1 MRAKI
6 FYFTL
11 QDERTKEE
19 KLDWFER
26 TRFENI
32 PFDHITPDQK
42 ANWIDLTN
50 NDFDSLLPL
59 IDKDV
64 KAGKSQEAV
73 FQLFSRGVETTR
85 DEWIYDFSRIGL
97 TSKIKFFIE
106 SYNKSI
112 DENKANDEIKW
123 SSSLKEYADS
133 KIKISYQESLIIKAL
148 YRPYSSQ
155 YFYSE
160 KLTSQRLT
168 RNHYEIYGFDLKQEN
183 SLIGFMGQSAGKPF
197 SEIATNLIPDLNCIS
212 PASGGTQCLPLY
224 RYEKNGDRID
234 NITDWGLTQFQT
246 HYSDSTI
253 TKLDIFHYTYAVLH
267 HPAYRTKYELNLK
280 REFPRLP
287 FYADFDQWTTWGKT
301 LMDLHLNYETIQPY
315 GLERQEIATKEKP
328 KAKLKADK
336 TQGVIILDENSQLTG
351 IPAIAWDY
359 KLGNRSALEWILDQ
373 YKEKKPKDPTIAK
386 LFNTYK
392 FADYQEQVI
401 DLLDRVCTVSVKTM
415 EIIHQMPAE

>member
-11 QDERTKEE
+11 QDEQTKEE

-26 TRFENI
+26 TKFEDI

-42 ANWIDLTN
+42 ANWINLTD
-50 NDFDSLLPL
+50 NDFDTFLPL
-59 IDKDV
+59 IDKEV
-64 KAGKSQEAV
+64 KAGRSQQAV
-73 FQLFSRGVETTR
+73 FQLFSRGLETGR
-85 DEWIYDFSRIGL
+85 DEWIYDFSESNL
-97 TSKIKFFIE
+97 TSKIEYLIQVYKARIKAQ
-106 SYNKSI
+106 NI
-112 DENKANDEIKW
+112 DLDIKW
-123 SSSLKEYADS
+123 DRQLDKYAANGTEINFELNKVRKGVYRPFVRQYLYFDKQLNRMPGQSLKIFPEVRS
-133 KIKISYQESLIIKAL
+133 NNQ
-148 YRPYSSQ
+148 
-155 YFYSE
+155 
-160 KLTSQRLT
+160 
-168 RNHYEIYGFDLKQEN
+168 
-183 SLIGFMGQSAGKPF
+183 LIGFMGQSAGKPF
-197 SEIATNLIPDLNCIS
+197 AVIATNLIPDLNCIS

-224 RYEKNGDRID
+224 RYDKDGSRID

-246 HYSDSTI
+246 HYSDPTI
-253 TKLDIFHYTYAVLH
+253 TKPDIFHYTYAVLH

-280 REFPRLP
+280 REFPRSP
-287 FYADFDQWTTWGKT
+287 FYADFHQWATWGKT

>member
-11 QDERTKEE
+11 QDEQTKEE

-26 TRFENI
+26 TKFEDI

-42 ANWIDLTN
+42 ANWINLTD
-50 NDFDSLLPL
+50 NDFDTFLPL
-59 IDKDV
+59 IDKEV
-64 KAGKSQEAV
+64 KAGRSQKAV
-73 FQLFSRGVETTR
+73 FQLFSAGVKTQR
-85 DEWIYDFSRIGL
+85 DEWVCDFSKDAL
-97 TSKIKFFIE
+97 TERMKYFVEVYSDRLENGVKRELDIKWDPDLE
-106 SYNKSI
+106 SYLRR
-112 DENKANDEIKW
+112 EISK
-123 SSSLKEYADS
+123 KFEDS
-133 KIKISYQESLIIKAL
+133 NIRPSL
-148 YRPYSSQ
+148 YRNFGKM
-155 YFYSE
+155 YFY
-160 KLTSQRLT
+160 
-168 RNHYEIYGFDLKQEN
+168 FDKHFNGRAYQMFNIFPNPESKN
-183 SLIGFMGQSAGKPF
+183 KLIGFMGQSAGKPF
-197 SEIATNLIPDLNCIS
+197 SIIATNLIPDLNCIS

-224 RYEKNGDRID
+224 RYDKDGSRID

-246 HYSDSTI
+246 HYNDPTI
-253 TKLDIFHYTYAVLH
+253 TKLDIFHYTYAILH
-267 HPAYRTKYELNLK
+267 NPVYRTKYELNLK

-287 FYADFDQWTTWGKT
+287 FYADFDQWTTWGKA

-315 GLERQEIATKEKP
+315 GLERQEIAAKEKP

-336 TQGVIILDENSQLTG
+336 TQGVIILDENIQLTG

-392 FADYQEQVI
+392 FANYKEQVI
-401 DLLDRVCTVSVKTM
+401 DLLDRVCTVSVKTI
-415 EIIHQMPAE
+415 EIIQQMPAE